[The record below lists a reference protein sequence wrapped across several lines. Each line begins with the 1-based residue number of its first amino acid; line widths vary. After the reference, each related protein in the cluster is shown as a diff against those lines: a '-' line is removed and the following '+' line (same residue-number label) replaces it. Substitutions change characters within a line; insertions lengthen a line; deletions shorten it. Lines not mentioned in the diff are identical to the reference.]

1 MPRDRAVDYVIVG
14 AGSAGCVLANRLS
27 ADPDCSVLL
36 IEAGGKDRN
45 PLFRLPML
53 MGRLF
58 HSGIY
63 NWRYHTEPVPTL
75 DGRSL
80 YWPRGKVLGGSSTIN
95 GMVYVR
101 GNRHDY
107 DRWAQMGL
115 SGWSYDEVLPA
126 FRRSEGH
133 IERDDAYHAAGGELT
148 VCRARGANS
157 LFDTFIEAGRE
168 AGWPVNDDF
177 NGAEQEGF
185 GRYDF
190 TIRRGKR
197 CSTSVAFLR
206 PVRHRRNLA
215 IVTDCLVRRVV
226 VEGGR
231 ATGVEVA
238 QGGDARTIRAEREV
252 ILCAGT
258 VNTPQ
263 ILMLSGIGPGDAL
276 GPHGIP
282 VIHELP
288 GVGRNL
294 QDHVDCV
301 IAYTC
306 TQPITLYRDL
316 RADRLVGSV
325 IAGMLFGRGIA
336 TTFPYEAGAFLK
348 TRADLLGPDI
358 QVHFMPALESTANL
372 HIPSPFKQAPVEETH
387 GFTLRVGPIVPE
399 SRGWIGLRSADP
411 AAPALIQPNYLQD
424 EADRRT
430 TVAGIRM
437 VRDVIAQPAFDSYR
451 GRELAPGD
459 DLQSDEELTAWLRAN
474 AMTTFHPVGTCRMGT
489 DPMAVVDDRL
499 MVHGI
504 AGLRVADASVMP
516 VIVSGNTNAP
526 AIMIGEKA
534 AEFIRGAPPPADAP
548 TQGDGE

>member
-1 MPRDRAVDYVIVG
+1 MARARTFDYIVVG

-53 MGRLF
+53 MGKLF

-63 NWRYHTEPVPTL
+63 NWRYHTEPVPSL
-75 DGRSL
+75 GDRSL

-95 GMVYVR
+95 GMIYVR

-115 SGWSYDEVLPA
+115 AGWSYEEVLPA
-126 FRRSEGH
+126 FRNSEGH
-133 IERDDAYHAAGGELT
+133 VERDGAYHGRAGELT
-148 VCRARGANS
+148 VCRARGANP
-157 LFDTFIEAGRE
+157 LFDVFVEAGRQ
-168 AGWPVNDDF
+168 AGHPVNDDF

-197 CSTSVAFLR
+197 CSASTAFLDPIR
-206 PVRHRRNLA
+206 NRRNLTILA
-215 IVTDCLVRRVV
+215 DCLVRRVL

-238 QGGDARTIRAEREV
+238 EGAGARTIRAEREV
-252 ILCAGT
+252 ILCGGT
-258 VNTPQ
+258 VNSPQ
-263 ILMLSGIGPGDAL
+263 LLMLSGIGPGDAL
-276 GPHGIP
+276 KRHGIP

-301 IAYTC
+301 IAYAC
-306 TQPITLYRDL
+306 PEPITLYREL
-316 RADRLVGSV
+316 RADRMIRSV
-325 IAGMLFGRGIA
+325 AAGMLLGRGIA

-348 TRADLLGPDI
+348 SRPEKVAPDI
-358 QVHFMPALESTANL
+358 QVHFMPALEKAANL
-372 HIPSPFKQAPVEETH
+372 HIPNPLRKPRFEETH
-387 GFTLRVGPIVPE
+387 GFSMRVGPVNPE
-399 SRGWIGLRSADP
+399 SKGWIGLRSADP
-411 AAPALIQPNYLQD
+411 ADAPLIQPNYLENETD
-424 EADRRT
+424 SRT
-430 TVAGIRM
+430 TIAGIRM
-437 VRDVIAQPAFDSYR
+437 VRDVIAQPAFDAYR
-451 GRELAPGD
+451 GAELAPGD
-459 DLQSDEELTAWLRAN
+459 AVQSDADLTAWLRAN
-474 AMTTFHPVGTCRMGT
+474 AMTTFHPVGTCRMGS
-489 DPMAVVDDRL
+489 DPMAVVDARL
-499 MVHGI
+499 AVHGI

-516 VIVSGNTNAP
+516 VITSGNTNAP

-534 AEFIRGAPPPADAP
+534 AGFLAGSDEAHVSSEGVP
-548 TQGDGE
+548 Q